1 MEQTPTRRGILAG
14 TAALLAAPAVHA
26 QAPAR
31 PRAPFWPG
39 GARLAIGVCMMF
51 EADGGQPAMWQPG
64 PPGTPQAGQ
73 RFPNLPMIQGRTY
86 GAKEGI
92 PRLLDLFDRTGLRV
106 SSFMI
111 GESIQRH
118 PDLARESID
127 EVPDGSIVVFSA
139 HGVSPA
145 IRAQARAKRLT
156 AIDATCPLVTKVH
169 AEAIRYARKGYQ
181 IFLVGHADH
190 QEVVGTRGEAPD
202 AIQVVECPEDIPSL
216 VVHDPAKLAYLTQT
230 TLSLDD
236 AKKVIDALKKAFPL
250 IKDPPSEDIC
260 YATTNRQTAV
270 RAIAP
275 SVDLVL
281 VVGSRNS
288 SNSVRLTEIS
298 ENRGTPAKLID
309 DTSELRDEWFTNV
322 KSVLVT
328 AGASAP
334 EDLVKDLVLHLVEKY
349 HAEIEQHDVYRE
361 EVEFGLPGTLKEL
374 MRDRGID
381 PAGRRIRMDLR
392 ADFEEWLHSRGVPMK
407 VVDLTVGAT
416 N

>member
-1 MEQTPTRRGILAG
+1 MKLILANPRGFCAGVYMAIDVVDQLLDICPNERISVYHEIVHNLHVVDRFKRRG
-14 TAALLAAPAVHA
+14 VH
-26 QAPAR
+26 
-31 PRAPFWPG
+31 F
-39 GARLAIGVCMMF
+39 V
-51 EADGGQPAMWQPG
+51 
-64 PPGTPQAGQ
+64 
-73 RFPNLPMIQGRTY
+73 
-86 GAKEGI
+86 
-92 PRLLDLFDRTGLRV
+92 
-106 SSFMI
+106 
-111 GESIQRH
+111 
-118 PDLARESID
+118 ESID
-127 EVPDGSIVVFSA
+127 EVPDGTIVVFSA

-145 IRAQARAKRLT
+145 IRDEARRKNLT
-156 AIDATCPLVTKVH
+156 SIDATCPLVTKVH

-202 AIQVVECPEDIPSL
+202 AIQVVDSPDDIPHL
-216 VVHDPAKLAYLTQT
+216 IVKDPSKLAYLTQT

-236 AKKVIDALKKAFPL
+236 ANIIIQALKKAFPQ

-275 SVDLVL
+275 NVDLVL

-309 DTSELRDEWFTNV
+309 DTSELQESWFDGV

-334 EDLVKDLVLHLVEKY
+334 EDLVKDLVLHLIDRY
-349 HAEIEQHDVYRE
+349 GAEIEQHDVYRE
-361 EVEFGLPGTLKEL
+361 EVEFGLPGTLKQL
-374 MRDRGID
+374 MRSHGID
-381 PAGRRIRMDLR
+381 PAGRRIRMDLGT
-392 ADFEEWLHSRGVPMK
+392 DFEEWLHSRGVPMK